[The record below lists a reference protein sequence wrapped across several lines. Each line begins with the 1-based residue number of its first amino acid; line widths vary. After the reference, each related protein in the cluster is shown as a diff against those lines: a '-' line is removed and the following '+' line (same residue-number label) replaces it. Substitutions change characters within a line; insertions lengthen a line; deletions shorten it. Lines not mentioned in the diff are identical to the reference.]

1 MAIMLEIEPLDAAIS
16 RLDLALVL
24 RACVRKVTDNRLVAA
39 SRALRGT
46 RHRIT
51 VVNREGLLG
60 LANGF
65 YGVPEAE
72 YDRMIRPR
80 RAPRRT

>member
-1 MAIMLEIEPLDAAIS
+1 MVPNTRYAAHELEGRGLI
-16 RLDLALVL
+16 
-24 RACVRKVTDNRLVAA
+24 
-39 SRALRGT
+39 RGT
-46 RHRIT
+46 RNRIT

-80 RAPRRT
+80 RAPQRA